1 MSDYKNNHMFVEEY
15 IKDAIGWLEDAE
27 TALSIFID
35 KADPQNEDAETNL
48 NAIMDI
54 HSILKKFIKQHEGI
68 FEEIIYSL
76 PAALR

>member
-15 IKDAIGWLEDAE
+15 IKDAVGWLEDAE

-54 HSILKKFIKQHEGI
+54 HSILKKFIKQHEGT
-68 FEEIIYSL
+68 FKEIIYSL
-76 PAALR
+76 PEALR